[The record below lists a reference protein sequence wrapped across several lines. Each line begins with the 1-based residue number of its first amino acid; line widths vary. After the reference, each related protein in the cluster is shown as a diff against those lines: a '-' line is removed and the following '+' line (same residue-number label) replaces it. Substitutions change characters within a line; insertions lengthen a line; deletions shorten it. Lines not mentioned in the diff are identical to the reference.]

1 MSFDGHAASSS
12 GCAIKPRARGTG
24 STAFVGR
31 TGTFLRTG
39 SYGNGRA
46 SGSRVTRECH
56 ARFWERLGV
65 RIPRATRQTRACNR
79 RDRRVCWTT
88 HSCRSCCSAET
99 FCLVPSP
106 DLSIRN
112 ILVTEEAL
120 FDYLVGAGEERWR
133 DGESERVGGP
143 LVDD

>member
-65 RIPRATRQTRACNR
+65 RDKSPAGRFVGTAEVPQKTDGTAAARILEGIASRACGDIPRLLLVLS
-79 RDRRVCWTT
+79 RVKQTT
-88 HSCRSCCSAET
+88 HPKET
-99 FCLVPSP
+99 M
-106 DLSIRN
+106 
-112 ILVTEEAL
+112 
-120 FDYLVGAGEERWR
+120 
-133 DGESERVGGP
+133 
-143 LVDD
+143 